1 MHFDFY
7 ALPSLLTLAALVAV
21 FVAVIRRQ
29 PSTQKML
36 WLVGWVLIT
45 LRSVGQFIHFQDPQ
59 LRLVKSGIG
68 LCALELASIAFVISV
83 SPFAGD
89 RRRQTLL
96 ALVLAVPSIIYT
108 IAMLWDRV
116 PPAFYYVLIWG
127 SLVAVLTLCWTSF
140 RPFRELAIGV
150 SIGVIVLSAVLLWA
164 MATDHSEFGLHFIL
178 AGLNVFAAILYW
190 QRFPRLSAGVVTT
203 VVGFIAGGAVPLVGA
218 LAHLT
223 NTWPHSES
231 PMWNLPKFLVAIG
244 MILTLLENQIRR
256 TDYLA
261 YHDPLTDLPNRRLL
275 LDRLGQA
282 IARAERSGGTVAVL
296 LLDLDGFKQV
306 NDLYG
311 HRMGDR
317 ALQAIVRRLKARMR
331 ATDTL
336 ARTGGDEFT
345 VVSEITGEDK
355 GEGLIAA
362 LENALNTP
370 CDVDGKAIQTGVSIG
385 AALYPRDGR
394 SSDQLCAAADEAM
407 YAVKRSVPRLGAYP
421 G

>member
-1 MHFDFY
+1 M
-7 ALPSLLTLAALVAV
+7 VV
-21 FVAVIRRQ
+21 
-29 PSTQKML
+29 
-36 WLVGWVLIT
+36 
-45 LRSVGQFIHFQDPQ
+45 
-59 LRLVKSGIG
+59 
-68 LCALELASIAFVISV
+68 
-83 SPFAGD
+83 
-89 RRRQTLL
+89 
-96 ALVLAVPSIIYT
+96 YT
-108 IAMLWDRV
+108 NAMLWDPF
-116 PPAFYYVLIWG
+116 PPAFYYALISV
-127 SLVAVLTLCWTSF
+127 SLAAVLTLCWTSF

-150 SIGVIVLSAVLLWA
+150 SIGVIVLSAVLFWA

-190 QRFPRLSAGVVTT
+190 QRFPRLSAGVITT
-203 VVGFIAGGAVPLVGA
+203 VIGFISGGAVPLVGA
-218 LAHLT
+218 LAQLT
-223 NTWPHSES
+223 NSWPHPASA
-231 PMWNLPKFLVAIG
+231 MWNLPKFLMAIG
-244 MILTLLENQIRR
+244 MILTLLENQIHK

-275 LDRLGQA
+275 VDRLEQA
-282 IARAERSGGTVAVL
+282 IVRAERSGGRVAVL

-345 VVSEITGEDK
+345 VVSEMTGGDK

-370 CDVDGKAIQTGVSIG
+370 CEVDGKIIQTGVSIG

-394 SSDQLCAAADEAM
+394 TSDQLCAAADEAM
-407 YAVKRSVPRLGAYP
+407 YAVKRSVRRMGVYP